1 MTNWLTLAVNVAVS
15 FFLAPFVVQKLGSIY
30 YGIWVLT
37 MQFTGYLYLLDF
49 GVRESVVRYTSK
61 YAARK
66 QGRQLNRVLTTAFV
80 VYLPIFVLCLVA
92 TAVGMWG
99 VTQWFNIDAVHAHDA
114 RIAVL
119 FTGLTIAQ
127 TFVFNVFNGV
137 QLGLRQFSAANLVNI
152 ALTLVRTAV
161 VVFALNR
168 GGGLTALAAIQ
179 FGAAVCA
186 GLVSMTMAL
195 HLLRRNG
202 IGFALE
208 FSVGKRFTALSRRI
222 VGYGWWV
229 LVNNLGQKIIFT
241 SDAIIIGIFLP
252 IASLTPYAIAG
263 SLIEYLRMLLMSTAQ
278 VFNPIASHLFTLR
291 QHDELGKVLIRGA
304 KLTLLVALPIAV
316 TYMISGSRFVSLWMG
331 EEYAKTAGEVLLILA
346 ITQILSAPNHVA
358 ASILY
363 GISQHRGVAIMRLV
377 DGAISLTLNIVLIQ
391 KLGLIGVAI
400 GTAISQVLVV
410 LLWLPQYVCKK
421 IGINVWVYF
430 AGVYG
435 RSFLAALPFVAG
447 AWYIE
452 SVVSPQGML
461 QFFGAV
467 FVNSLLYLISVYWV
481 SLSADEKKWL
491 RGFIARRQAA

>member
-168 GGGLTALAAIQ
+168 GASFATERNW
-179 FGAAVCA
+179 FCA
-186 GLVSMTMAL
+186 GVF
-195 HLLRRNG
+195 R
-202 IGFALE
+202 
-208 FSVGKRFTALSRRI
+208 GKAIYRAK
-222 VGYGWWV
+222 
-229 LVNNLGQKIIFT
+229 QKNC
-241 SDAIIIGIFLP
+241 G
-252 IASLTPYAIAG
+252 
-263 SLIEYLRMLLMSTAQ
+263 LRM
-278 VFNPIASHLFTLR
+278 VGAS
-291 QHDELGKVLIRGA
+291 
-304 KLTLLVALPIAV
+304 
-316 TYMISGSRFVSLWMG
+316 
-331 EEYAKTAGEVLLILA
+331 
-346 ITQILSAPNHVA
+346 
-358 ASILY
+358 
-363 GISQHRGVAIMRLV
+363 
-377 DGAISLTLNIVLIQ
+377 
-391 KLGLIGVAI
+391 
-400 GTAISQVLVV
+400 
-410 LLWLPQYVCKK
+410 
-421 IGINVWVYF
+421 
-430 AGVYG
+430 
-435 RSFLAALPFVAG
+435 
-447 AWYIE
+447 
-452 SVVSPQGML
+452 
-461 QFFGAV
+461 
-467 FVNSLLYLISVYWV
+467 
-481 SLSADEKKWL
+481 
-491 RGFIARRQAA
+491 